1 MAIIG
6 KGVFIPPT
14 SEDNRIFA
22 TRSAA
27 EDYLETALAKAGQ
40 NVMIYDSSTDK
51 YKKFIIQEGSD
62 GLELA
67 AGGSSAIVDTT
78 LPAVADGDPDMDYYI
93 GTAATGYVHYRLIDG
108 AYIAVG
114 GDTTDLETDVADLK
128 TDNTANK
135 QNISAL
141 VSAMSAVER
150 EIGDLDIKT
159 YTATYGSIEIDGEE
173 RQNIFSL
180 IEKDAAQNETVVSQF
195 QIQGGGSGGGGS
207 TTMTTITIDRVTTS
221 PVIATKGSNITIA
234 IDFSCVDGSNDPV
247 DCTYNWRVGT
257 SSAFSGALAEGRN
270 TFDLT
275 EYCNVGTQ
283 KLTLTVTDIYGN
295 VSIKTWTVQIVDVR
309 LESDFQDTVTYPAG
323 SGISFSYTP
332 YGSVSKVVH
341 FVLDNTELTT
351 ATVTESGILQYYSLP
366 AQTHGAHHLEVYATA
381 TIGSGASAV
390 DVETNHLHKDIIW
403 YDAITTNPMPAP
415 VIACP
420 YKFAYYG
427 AVSLPQYDTLIIPYT
442 VYSRTT
448 ESPTVTLAVDGT
460 AVSTRTLTQPSNS
473 WAFRSADVGTH
484 TLTIT
489 CGTTVATIKVTITDL
504 GIEINP
510 VTTNLAFD
518 FNPVGYSNSSENR
531 MWSDSTNSGIALTVS
546 NNFDWNNGGYQT
558 DASGDQYF
566 CVKAGTRAYISYNL
580 FGTNP
585 KTSGA
590 EFKVIF
596 KTTNVKNAAASFLQC
611 LPVVGGSDNSSVGLQ
626 MKVHEALLNSSASTL
641 DIPYS
646 EEDVIEFEYNI
657 NPINTSNA
665 SATAL
670 IMSYEDG
677 VGYRPMI
684 YDNTHRLHQNAPS
697 PITIGS
703 DDCDVHIYRMK
714 AYTAALSDNN
724 ILANFIADARD
735 ADTMISRYQRNQIYD
750 ENNALTP
757 DSVAE
762 ACPHLRIIKIDAPHF
777 TNDKNNYVKGTSVE
791 CIYKG
796 GDAKLDNWKFIN
808 GYHTGQGTTSNEY
821 GAAGRNINLLM
832 CMDGTY
838 RNKKIEYDATYI
850 TQLTMGDNIT
860 RYTDGTGK
868 ITWTRNSAPSN
879 MFNIKVNIASSENAN
894 NALLAKRYNEYL
906 PYKSPA
912 RKRDA
917 NVKNTMEFVNCVVFI
932 RESDPDVT
940 THREFQDTNWH
951 FYAIGNIGD
960 AKISDATRVN
970 DPTDPNEF
978 VVEISDNTLAN
989 STFPSGTGS
998 YPIAANA
1005 FVAGNTAYDNL
1016 YEHWD
1021 DTYEFRYEMDGIT
1034 KAQQEDNKQVWR
1046 DFYTWVVTSSDSD
1059 FVSQLGSW
1067 VVVDSALYTYL
1078 FTERYTMIDNRAKN
1092 TFWHWGKVYITTA
1105 EAAELGDDASN
1116 YIIDNA
1122 AAAIHNGYRFEFW
1135 GYDYD
1140 TALGINNS
1148 GELAMTYGK
1157 EDTDYQIDGDS
1168 SSGYI
1173 FNAATSTF
1181 WCRIRDLM
1189 PTQLAKMYTDLE
1201 DSNCWSSTSLINEFD
1216 AWQSQFPEE
1225 LWRLDIERKYYRT
1238 YQNGTRRF
1246 LEEMMNGRKKYQRR
1260 QFERDQSMYFGT
1272 KYLLTSIKADQI
1284 MFRCKTPNTGV
1295 VTPNFDLSI
1304 TPYSDMYINV
1314 KYGNSQSTERVRA
1327 KAGIQY
1333 TIQCPFP
1340 KNMTFTNSTSGVTS
1354 QVTLM
1359 DDTAILIYG
1368 ASRIQ
1373 ALNDLSACYIHDNDF
1388 SKATKLQTLV
1398 IGNSTNNYRNTNLT
1412 TLSLNIEENGTGL
1425 LETLNIRNCPNLA
1438 GSLNL
1443 ANYGSLTTLY
1453 AQGTAITS
1461 VTFATNGKI
1470 ATAYLPSGIKTIIM
1484 RNLQYLTT
1492 LNATYDY
1499 LESLTEE
1506 NSVVDELAIVND
1518 AKDTLQELHVSG
1530 IDWTLTSTALLN
1542 ELLPQSINANSN
1554 FVESSLSGTV
1564 HITGQVRTPELANY
1578 SAAWGEDL
1586 TVTYDPS
1593 NLIIQYPVLYKNYDG
1608 SLIKEVWV
1616 DAGDPA
1622 PDIYYESLQD
1632 SNYEN
1637 YISLPERPENAQY
1650 YYTFGQYDAND
1661 DYIEGSGWDNLPS
1674 QILGSNTVVNA
1685 QYTATAQQYTVKWY
1699 SDIALSNP
1707 APQVLK
1713 QETVGYG
1720 TAITYDG
1727 VRPTKAAS
1735 GINYYIF
1742 SGWSAST
1749 GCVDRNLDVYPVW
1762 EYAAIPAKP
1771 DDVENPQEGDFQLQT
1786 ATPAQLFALREYI
1799 KGLNPRSDKRDGI
1812 TADDYFANKDYYDLC
1827 MGHDYNFSN
1836 VTSTTLVDVNTP
1848 LKLTGRAA
1856 DIKVFDGSSADRP
1869 AIKLFDAN
1877 AESFT
1882 LAVDFRFTDTTS
1894 VSGDEN
1900 TLISCFAPAYGNN
1913 AHRGF
1918 RLQMSSHPQILW
1930 GNQTTYVGN
1939 GKKRDI
1945 VVLRHIKGS
1954 DTLYVYS
1961 SNGNNSGFASSV
1973 VATALTRSTEFET
1986 DAYLCLGGV
1995 SNPVDNGLSN
2005 YGTGYIYWAKVWNA
2019 DLGVDVATEMAAW
2032 PREII
2037 RLEYAK
2043 VPDSLN
2049 LRSRYA
2055 LAGGS
2060 SSRTIAS
2067 FIANNPL
2074 ADRTRQMNSSNTNAG
2089 GWAETNQMRP
2099 FLNGKFYSGLPT
2111 IWQSLIAQ
2119 CSIPSTAGSQS
2130 STITYSDNYVY
2141 IPSYQEMVHTTQ
2153 SAPYGSEGAP
2163 VLWFNSDIHRA
2174 KFPGM
2179 IIPVGHSEF
2188 TDAGDPVAAGKT
2200 VREGDIWKKNGN
2212 GDVYIYALPD
2222 TIDNKGLS
2230 TTNSVAS
2237 SGDGTWIVASYWW
2250 GRSPNTNTTNYFWFV
2265 YTNGACTNNYA
2276 NYSYAVVPSLS
2287 I

>member
-22 TRSAA
+22 TRQAA
-27 EDYLETALAKAGQ
+27 ENYLTTPLAKAGQ
-40 NVMIYDSSTDK
+40 NVMIYDSGTDK
-51 YKKFIIQEGSD
+51 YKKFIIQEGANDS
-62 GLELA
+62 LELA
-67 AGGSSAIVDTT
+67 AGGSSAIVSTT
-78 LPAVADGDPDMDYYI
+78 LPSVADGDPDMDYYI
-93 GTAATGYVHYRLIDG
+93 GTAANGYVHYRLIDG
-108 AYIAVG
+108 SYIAVG
-114 GDTTDLETDVADLK
+114 GDTTDLGSDVSNLK

-135 QNISAL
+135 QNIAAL
-141 VSAMSAVER
+141 VSSMSAVER
-150 EIGDLDIKT
+150 ELGDLDIKT
-159 YTATYGSIEIDGEE
+159 YTATYGVLEIDGEE
-173 RQNIFSL
+173 RQGIFSL

-195 QIQGGGSGGGGS
+195 QIQGGGGSGGS
-207 TTMTTITIDRVTTS
+207 TTATTMTIDRVTTS
-221 PVIATKGSNITIA
+221 PVIATRGSTISIA

-247 DCTYNWRVGT
+247 DCTYNWRVGS

-283 KLTLTVTDIYGN
+283 KLTLTVTDVYGN

-309 LESDFQDTVTYPAG
+309 LESEFQDTVTYPAG

-341 FVLDNTELTT
+341 FVLDGTELTT

-366 AQTHGAHHLEVYATA
+366 VQTHGAHHLEVYATA

-390 DVETNHLHKDIIW
+390 DVETNHLYKDIIW
-403 YDAITTNPMPAP
+403 YDSTTTSPMPAP

-427 AVSLPQYDTLIIPYT
+427 TISLPQYDTLNIPYT

-448 ESPTVTLAVDGT
+448 ENPTVTLAVDGT
-460 AVSTRTLTQPSNS
+460 TVSTRTLEQPSAS
-473 WAFRSADVGTH
+473 WAFRSADVGNH

-489 CGTTVATIKVTITDL
+489 CGTTTATIKVTITDL
-504 GIEINP
+504 GIDINP

-518 FNPVGYSNSSENR
+518 FNPVGYSNSSESR
-531 MWSDSTNSGIALTVS
+531 LWSDATNANVALTVS
-546 NNFDWNNGGYQT
+546 SNFDWNNGGYQI

-596 KTTNVKNAAASFLQC
+596 KTTNVRDATASFLEC
-611 LPVVGGSDNSSVGLQ
+611 LPASGGGDSSNVGLQ
-626 MKVHEALLNSSASTL
+626 MKAHEAYLNTSVSTL
-641 DIPYS
+641 EMPYS
-646 EEDVIEFEYNI
+646 EEDIIEFEYNI
-657 NPINTSNA
+657 NPINTADSG
-665 SATAL
+665 ATAL

-677 VGYRPMI
+677 VGYRPLI
-684 YDNTHRLHQNAPS
+684 YDNTHRLHQNAAS

-735 ADTMISRYQRNQIYD
+735 ADTMISRYRRNQIYD
-750 ENNALTP
+750 ENNTLTP

-791 CIYKG
+791 CIYKS

-832 CMDGTY
+832 CMDGVYT
-838 RNKKIEYDATYI
+838 NKKIDYDPTYI
-850 TQLTMGDNIT
+850 TQLTMGDNVT
-860 RYTDGTGK
+860 RYLDGTGK

-894 NALLAKRYNEYL
+894 NALLAKRYNDYL
-906 PYKSPA
+906 PYMSPA
-912 RKRDA
+912 RKRNA
-917 NVKNTMEFVNCVVFI
+917 NIKNTMEFVNCVVFI

-960 AKISDATRVN
+960 AKISDASRVN

-978 VVEISDNTLAN
+978 VVEISDNTLPN
-989 STFPSGTGS
+989 SIFPTGTNS
-998 YPIAANA
+998 YPISASS

-1021 DTYEFRYEMDGIT
+1021 DTYEFRYEMNGIS
-1034 KAQQEDNKQVWR
+1034 KAQQNANKQKWR
-1046 DFYTWVVTSSDSD
+1046 DFYTWVVTSSDEN
-1059 FVSQLGSW
+1059 FVSQLSNW
-1067 VVVDSALYTYL
+1067 VLVDSALYTYL

-1092 TFWHWGKVYITTA
+1092 TFWHWGKIYITTA
-1105 EAAELGDDASN
+1105 EAAELGDDAVN
-1116 YIIDNA
+1116 YTIDNA
-1122 AAAIHNGYRFEFW
+1122 AAAINDGYRFEFW

-1148 GELAMTYGK
+1148 GELKMTYGK
-1157 EDTDYQIDGDS
+1157 EDVDYRTDGDA

-1173 FNAATSTF
+1173 FNAAESTF
-1181 WCRIRDLM
+1181 WCRLRDLM

-1201 DSNCWSSTSLINEFD
+1201 DSNCWSDTSLINEFD
-1216 AWQSQFPEE
+1216 NWQSQFPEE

-1260 QFERDQSMYFGT
+1260 QFERDQAMYMGT
-1272 KYLLTSIKADQI
+1272 KYLLSSIKAEQI
-1284 MFRCKTPNTGV
+1284 MFRCNTPLTGV
-1295 VTPNFDLSI
+1295 VAPNFDLSI
-1304 TPYSDMYINV
+1304 VPYSDMYINV
-1314 KYGNSQSTERVRA
+1314 LYGNSSSPERVRA
-1327 KAGIQY
+1327 KAGQQY
-1333 TIQCPFP
+1333 TIQCKFP
-1340 KNMTFTNSTSGVTS
+1340 KNVTFTNTTSGVTS
-1354 QVTLM
+1354 SVTMM

-1388 SKATKLQTLV
+1388 SKATKLRTLV
-1398 IGNSTNNYRNTNLT
+1398 LGNSTNNYRNSFLT
-1412 TLSLNIEENGTGL
+1412 TLTLNTAQGKSGL

-1438 GSLNL
+1438 VSLNL

-1453 AQGTAITS
+1453 AQGTALTS
-1461 VTFATNGKI
+1461 ITFATNGKVT
-1470 ATAYLPSGIKTIIM
+1470 TAYLPSGIKTLIM

-1492 LNATYDY
+1492 LDATYDS
-1499 LESLTEE
+1499 LESLTED
-1506 NSVVDELAIVND
+1506 NSVVDELSIVND
-1518 AKDTLQELHVSG
+1518 AKDTLQELHLSG
-1530 IDWTLTSTALLN
+1530 INWTLSSTALLN
-1542 ELLPQSINANSN
+1542 ELLPQSINPNN
-1554 FVESSLSGTV
+1554 TLTECSLSGTV

-1586 TVTYDPS
+1586 TVEYDPS
-1593 NLIIQYPVLYKNYDG
+1593 NLVIQYPILYKNYDG

-1616 DAGDPA
+1616 DAGTAA

-1632 SNYEN
+1632 SEYEN
-1637 YISLPERPENAQY
+1637 YISLPERPATAQY
-1650 YYTFGQYDAND
+1650 YYTFGQYDGND
-1661 DYIEGSGWDNLPS
+1661 EYIEGSGWDNLPS
-1674 QILGSNTVVNA
+1674 QILGNNTVVNA
-1685 QYTATAQQYTVKWY
+1685 QYTATAQQYTVKFY
-1699 SDIALSNP
+1699 SDVALSNP
-1707 APQVLK
+1707 APQVL
-1713 QETVGYG
+1713 QSTTAGYG
-1720 TAITYDG
+1720 SAVTYNG
-1727 VRPTKAAS
+1727 TRPTKAAS

-1742 SGWSAST
+1742 DGWSAST
-1749 GCVDRNLDVYPVW
+1749 GFVDRNLDVYPVW
-1762 EYAAIPAKP
+1762 KYAAVPAAP
-1771 DDVENPQEGDFQLQT
+1771 EDVESPAEGDFQLQT
-1786 ATPAQLFALREYI
+1786 ATPEQLFALREYI

-1836 VTSTTLVDVNTP
+1836 VTSTTLVSVDEP
-1848 LKLTGRAA
+1848 LKLTGRSA
-1856 DIKVFDGSSADRP
+1856 DIRVYDN
-1869 AIKLFDAN
+1869 IKLFDAN
-1877 AESFT
+1877 SDSFT
-1882 LAVDFRFTDTTS
+1882 LAIDFRFTDTTA

-1900 TLISCFAPAYGNN
+1900 TLISCFAPASGNN

-1918 RLQMSSHPQILW
+1918 RLQVSSNPQIIW
-1930 GNQTTYVGN
+1930 GDQSTYVGS

-1945 VVLRHIKGS
+1945 IVLRHVKGS
-1954 DTLYVYS
+1954 STLYIYS

-1973 VATALTRSTEFET
+1973 VATALTRSTDLET
-1986 DAYLCLGGV
+1986 NAKLCIGGV
-1995 SNPVDNGLSN
+1995 CNPVDNGLSN
-2005 YGTGYIYWAKVWNA
+2005 YGTGYVYWAKVWNA
-2019 DLGVDVATEMAAW
+2019 DLGADIATTIASW

-2060 SSRTIAS
+2060 SARTVAS

-2074 ADRTRQMNSSNTNAG
+2074 ADRTRQMNSSNTNVG
-2089 GWAETNQMRP
+2089 GWNETNQMRP
-2099 FLNGKFYSGLPT
+2099 FLNGKFYDGLPT

-2119 CSIPSTAGSQS
+2119 CSIPSTAGNKS
-2130 STITYSDNYVY
+2130 STITYSDDYVY

-2153 SAPYGSEGAP
+2153 SSPYDAEGAP
-2163 VLWFNSDIHRA
+2163 VLWFNTDLHRA

-2179 IIPVGHSEF
+2179 IIPVGFSEF
-2188 TDAGDPVAAGKT
+2188 TDANDPVAAGKT
-2200 VREGDIWKKNGN
+2200 VKEGDVWKQNGN
-2212 GDVYIYALPD
+2212 GNVYIFATSD
-2222 TIDNKGLS
+2222 SIDKYGLS
-2230 TTNSVAS
+2230 TTNSVS
-2237 SGDGTWIVASYWW
+2237 SAGDGTWVIASYWW
-2250 GRSPNTNTTNYFWFV
+2250 VRSPNTGSTGNFWFV
-2265 YTNGACTNNYA
+2265 GTNGNANSYSAYYA
-2276 NYSYAVVPSLS
+2276 YAVVPCLS